1 MRGGVVEKEL
11 PSLQKDVEGLNLFM
25 YVSEI
30 VGGLHCNEALI
41 NLKAANVTTTVR
53 WVAEE

>member
-1 MRGGVVEKEL
+1 MVEKEL

-41 NLKAANVTTTVR
+41 NLKAANVKTTVR